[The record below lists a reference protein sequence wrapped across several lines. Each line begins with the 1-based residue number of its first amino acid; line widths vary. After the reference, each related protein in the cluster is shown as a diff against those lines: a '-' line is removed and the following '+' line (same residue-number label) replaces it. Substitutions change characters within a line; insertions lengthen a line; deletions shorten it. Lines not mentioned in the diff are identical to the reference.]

1 MRNKLQPIKA
11 VVKVALL
18 TGIAIFGCRLPKL
31 YHVRG
36 TPAPFVYDTSFEREV
51 SEGTLSVAA
60 DDPRWQYV
68 HTLAEPVSVVEWS
81 EGDSSLWK
89 IFYATNRGALK
100 DQTQRI
106 LGYGNIVASSPQ
118 YGICGV
124 QLPHR
129 ERGKDI
135 ASQKQGNQDVQPAL
149 SIQSL
154 EVLDDAT
161 FLSQLN
167 ELVQRSRQRDVLI
180 FVHGF
185 NVSFEQAVVRA
196 TQLAADIPFNGA
208 IVVYAWPSQ
217 GGIDQYERDGEIV
230 DESLQAFT
238 SFLVHLGN
246 NLGTECTVNLVVHSM
261 GNRLVTRSLWHLPD
275 SFTQPPRFKELVF
288 CAPDVEV
295 DEFKRH
301 ARQIVKVCDRATIYK
316 SCNDSALIAS
326 KWRNLE
332 ERAGESFNPIL
343 VKGIDTI
350 ETAVVDTSLMGHSY
364 YGSNPSILRDLF
376 AIVKAHQP
384 AAQRSWLQQKK
395 LPFVDAS
402 WWLIADFPQPLD
414 WRWHFDTP
422 RRVH

>member
-1 MRNKLQPIKA
+1 MALL
-11 VVKVALL
+11 VAFL
-18 TGIAIFGCRLPKL
+18 TGIAIYGCRLPKL
-31 YHVRG
+31 YHVNR
-36 TPAPFVYDTSFEREV
+36 TPTPFVYDSLFEREV
-51 SEGTLSVAA
+51 ADGTSAVAA

-68 HTLAEPVSVVEWS
+68 DTLAEPVSVVEWN
-81 EGDSSLWK
+81 EGHSSTWK
-89 IFYATNRGALK
+89 IFYATNRGAIK
-100 DQTQRI
+100 DQTQRTV
-106 LGYGNIVASSPQ
+106 GYGNIVTSSPE
-118 YGICGV
+118 YGICSV
-124 QLPHR
+124 RLPHR
-129 ERGKDI
+129 ERGKDV
-135 ASQKQGNQDVQPAL
+135 ASQKQGNQQEQL
-149 SIQSL
+149 TSSIQSL
-154 EVLDDAT
+154 DCLDHAT
-161 FLSQLN
+161 FLSHLN

-196 TQLAADIPFNGA
+196 TQVAADIPFNGA

-217 GGIDQYERDGEIV
+217 GGVDQYQRDGEIV

-238 SFLVHLGN
+238 SFLVDLGSN
-246 NLGTECTVNLVVHSM
+246 FGPECSINLMVHSM

-288 CAPDVEV
+288 CAPDVGV

-326 KWRNLE
+326 KWRNLD

-343 VKGIDTI
+343 VEGIDTI

-384 AAQRSWLQQKK
+384 ATQRSWLQQKK
-395 LPFVDAS
+395 VPFIDGS

-414 WRWHFDTP
+414 WRWHFDTARP
-422 RRVH
+422 VN